1 MKKLLALLLCFLMI
15 TSLVACGSDDPS
27 EGGNPAVPGIVI
39 KNKNSVAMGAPATTL
54 DPSAVYAKLSY
65 TPRMFYGSYRLKG
78 GDEAVEQYQ
87 QNVGLMD
94 FKTEYAEKLTV
105 IPYSFN
111 AGPNTLNHYITR
123 IKEHNWLR
131 AYFKTEAG
139 NLYDMLCSYTVEGNK
154 IKLTPVEHFNVDKEN
169 NKITYSMYDTVWEYE
184 FKFSGFDLTLSTNGK
199 SVTLSSGLAVY
210 EDSDYFYAENY
221 LSEGS
226 EALDGID
233 YFGFL
238 YNADDTKY
246 NRFTVEHKELEYAKY
261 DETAIATINKN
272 GLLTFTAPWSTG
284 TKTYQYVFFY
294 CYNDGL
300 VLTDGDK
307 VYYYNDSYSDRT
319 SGILNNFLTED
330 QTGKLDN
337 MSDSQLGAIL
347 EKKENLMD
355 DLAKAFETAGIKVS
369 VDQSSGEIAMDSAIL
384 FGGDSA
390 VLSAEGKAFLN
401 KFINAYTFI
410 TFSDKYKDF
419 VSKTMIEGHTAPLAG
434 STYESGLP
442 LSEERAA
449 NVKAYCM
456 SAETGIS
463 AEYTAILNT
472 ALDDIGYSNSRP
484 IKDENGNVDKAAS
497 RRVSFRFIIKLD

>member
-1 MKKLLALLLCFLMI
+1 MKKLLALVLCFMMI
-15 TSLVACGSDDPS
+15 ASLVACGSDDPS

-39 KNKNSVAMGAPATTL
+39 KNDDSVTMGTPATTL
-54 DPSAVYAKLSY
+54 DPATVYSKLTY
-65 TPRMFYGSYRLKG
+65 TPQMFYGRYRLKG
-78 GDEAVEQYQ
+78 GDDAVEKYQ
-87 QNVGLMD
+87 QDVGLMD
-94 FKTEYAEKLTV
+94 FKTDYAEKLTV
-105 IPYSFN
+105 IPFELEV
-111 AGPNTLNHYITR
+111 GPNSLSHYITQ

-131 AYFKTEAG
+131 ADFKTEAG
-139 NLYDMLCSYTVEGNK
+139 NLYDTLCSYTVEGNK
-154 IKLTPVEHFNVDKEN
+154 IKLTPVEHFNVDTESK
-169 NKITYSMYDTVWEYE
+169 KITYSMCDTVWEYE
-184 FKFSGFDLTLSTNGK
+184 FKFSGFDLTLSANGK
-199 SVTLSSGLAVY
+199 SVTLSSGLDVY
-210 EDSDYFYAENY
+210 DDSDYFYVENY
-221 LSEGS
+221 LSQGS
-226 EALDGID
+226 KALDGID
-233 YFGFL
+233 YFSLL
-238 YNADDTKY
+238 YNADDTEY
-246 NRFTVEHKELEYAKY
+246 NRFTVKHKELEYAKY
-261 DETAIATINKN
+261 NETPIATINKN
-272 GLLTFTAPWSTG
+272 GLLTFTVPWSTG
-284 TKTYQYVFFY
+284 TKTYQYVFFH
-294 CYNDGL
+294 CHNDGL
-300 VLTDGDK
+300 VLTDGNE

-355 DLAKAFETAGIKVS
+355 DLAKAFSDAGINVS
-369 VDQSSGEIAMDSAIL
+369 VDQASGEIAMDSAIL

-390 VLSAEGKAFLN
+390 VLSAEGKTFLN
-401 KFINAYTFI
+401 KFINAYTSI
-410 TFSDKYKDF
+410 AFSDKYKDF
-419 VSKTMIEGHTAPLAG
+419 VSKTMVEGHTAPLAN

-497 RRVSFRFIIKLD
+497 RRVSFRFIINLD